1 MTFMKT
7 FDFSDLST
15 IEINAEMEGFQPRFD
30 NTLALTA
37 YQQQTLILTREGQVI
52 ILNCRLQECLNRFRR
67 ENGICRHELNA
78 YYSMAHCQ
86 TQAIISGHYRLVPT
100 HGASNHQVVYYMAH
114 HLDTYSYSRKLNRLL
129 IILKGRVNLYQLRVD
144 ASFSSFGR
152 ILTAA
157 DQVAN
162 LQLANIEDAM
172 WRMGTYREHNDL
184 RPASGTY
191 LSHQQGLALHQRI
204 LANYAVAVTNEAFLA
219 AFGELPDAD
228 FRRRLSS
235 VIGYPGMPAKKDEKV
250 IKQCSTD

>member
-37 YQQQTLILTREGQVI
+37 YRQQTLILTREGQAV
-52 ILNCRLQECLNRFRR
+52 ILNCRLQECLCRFRK
-67 ENGICRHELNA
+67 ENGICRHELSA
-78 YYSMAHCQ
+78 YYSLARCQ

-100 HGASNHQVVYYMAH
+100 HGASNRQVVYYMAH
-114 HLDTYSYSRKLNRLL
+114 HLDTYSYSQKLNRLL
-129 IILKGRVNLYQLRVD
+129 IILKGQGGLYQLRVD

-152 ILTAA
+152 ILDVA

-162 LQLANIEDAM
+162 IQLANIEGAM
-172 WRMGTYREHNDL
+172 WRMGVYQDSSGL

-191 LSHQQGLALHQRI
+191 LSHQQGLAIHQQI
-204 LANYAVAVTNEAFLA
+204 LANYVMAVTNEAFLA
-219 AFGELPDAD
+219 TFGELLDAD
-228 FRRRLSS
+228 FQRRLNS
-235 VIGYPGMPAKKDEKV
+235 VIGYAGLPLKKYEKFV
-250 IKQCSTD
+250 K

>member
-37 YQQQTLILTREGQVI
+37 YRQQTLILTREGQAV
-52 ILNCRLQECLNRFRR
+52 ILNCRLQECLSRFRK
-67 ENGICRHELNA
+67 ENGICRHELSA
-78 YYSMAHCQ
+78 YYSLARCQ

-100 HGASNHQVVYYMAH
+100 HGASNRQVVYYMAH
-114 HLDTYSYSRKLNRLL
+114 HLDTYSYSQKLNRLL
-129 IILKGRVNLYQLRVD
+129 IILKGQGGLYQLRVD

-152 ILTAA
+152 ILAAA

-162 LQLANIEDAM
+162 LQLANIEGTM
-172 WRMGTYREHNDL
+172 WRMGVYQDSSCL

-191 LSHQQGLALHQRI
+191 LSHQQGLAIHQRDSSK
-204 LANYAVAVTNEAFLA
+204 LR
-219 AFGELPDAD
+219 DA
-228 FRRRLSS
+228 S
-235 VIGYPGMPAKKDEKV
+235 Y
-250 IKQCSTD
+250 